1 MNLILL
7 GAPGVGKGTQ
17 AQLIQQKYHIPQIS
31 TGDILRAE
39 IQKKSELGKKVQAIM
54 KKGELVSDEIMLE
67 IIKVRL
73 SEPDCAKGFILDG
86 FPRTIKQAEALDKLL
101 EEISKTNLSA
111 INVNV
116 PEHEII
122 KRLSSRRV
130 CGNCGKAYNLLLNP
144 PPKDGKCEACGVEII
159 QREDDKE
166 ETVQKRLAVYKEK
179 TAPLIAHYR
188 EKGNLQ
194 EVNGMQSIEDVFKDI
209 VKIISAST
217 EAPRDR

>member
-17 AQLIQQKYHIPQIS
+17 AQLIQRNYHIPQIS

-39 IQKKSELGKKVQAIM
+39 IQKESELGKKVQTIM

-67 IIKVRL
+67 IIKARL
-73 SEPDCAKGFILDG
+73 TEPDCAEGFILDG

-101 EEISKTNLSA
+101 EEIAKTNLTA
-111 INVNV
+111 ININV
-116 PEHEII
+116 PEQEII

-130 CGNCGKAYNLLLNP
+130 CVKCGKAYNLLLDP
-144 PPKDGKCEACGVEII
+144 PPPDGKCVACGGEII

-166 ETVQKRLAVYKEK
+166 ETVRKRLAVYKDK
-179 TAPLIAHYR
+179 TAPLIAYYHQ
-188 EKGNLQ
+188 KGNLQ
-194 EVNGMQSIEDVFKDI
+194 EVNGMQTIDEVFRDI
-209 VKIISAST
+209 VKIIAQS
-217 EAPRDR
+217 R